1 MRLLLDTH
9 TFLWFVS
16 GDGRLSARARRRIED
31 PAHDKLLSVA
41 SVWEIAIKLS
51 LGKLALSVSLDALIQ
66 DGAIDN
72 GIAMLD
78 VRTEHALAVAHLPWH
93 HRDPFDR
100 LLVAQASV
108 DALTLLSADAALDR
122 YAVARIW

>member
-1 MRLLLDTH
+1 M
-9 TFLWFVS
+9 
-16 GDGRLSARARRRIED
+16 AR
-31 PAHDKLLSVA
+31 STT
-41 SVWEIAIKLS
+41 
-51 LGKLALSVSLDALIQ
+51 
-66 DGAIDN
+66 
-72 GIAMLD
+72 IAMLD